1 MMHIGNEWDALLADE
16 IQKDYYLKLRQFLI
30 SEYTTRRI
38 YPPMEDIFNAL
49 RHTSYSDVR
58 AVILGQDPYHGP
70 GQAHGMCFS
79 VKRGTPPPPSLQN
92 IFKEI
97 KSDLG
102 IDPPQHGELTSW
114 ADNGVLLL
122 NTVLTVREG
131 QPNSHKGMG
140 WEQFTDRIIQLLN
153 ERQQPMVF
161 LLWGGNARSKA
172 RLITNPA
179 HLVLQYNAK
188 VAMGSRQLTGLG
200 THATTYTYVREGYN
214 DFIFAYIGMVF
225 GFIGCMAVVIAL
237 SVMCIKLLSDA
248 SSAIDPLGK
257 LICVGVFAMFTFHC
271 VINIAM
277 VLSAGPVVGIPL
289 PFVSTGGTSLVMSY
303 ASLGPVMSVV
313 SHREKKKHM
322 FYEEKE

>member
-1 MMHIGNEWDALLADE
+1 MHIGNEWDALLADE

-30 SEYTTRRI
+30 TEYNTRRI

-79 VKRGTPPPPSLQN
+79 VRKGTPPPPSLQN
-92 IFKEI
+92 IFKEM

-140 WEQFTDRIIQLLN
+140 WEQFTDRVIQLLN

-179 HLVLQYNAK
+179 HLVLQCAHP
-188 VAMGSRQLTGLG
+188 S
-200 THATTYTYVREGYN
+200 
-214 DFIFAYIGMVF
+214 
-225 GFIGCMAVVIAL
+225 
-237 SVMCIKLLSDA
+237 
-248 SSAIDPLGK
+248 P
-257 LICVGVFAMFTFHC
+257 
-271 VINIAM
+271 
-277 VLSAGPVVGIPL
+277 LSAYNGFFGCRHFSKTNEFLFSRGMKPIDWKL
-289 PFVSTGGTSLVMSY
+289 D
-303 ASLGPVMSVV
+303 
-313 SHREKKKHM
+313 
-322 FYEEKE
+322 